1 MKLRIKNTPIWV
13 EATGYTDVMEQTLIC
28 YTKNGEI
35 TFIDEKDLT
44 PLTIKESVQA
54 FIWSVFAKDG
64 NRINQI
70 KFVLGAIITG
80 FIFGILIL

>member
-13 EATGYTDVMEQTLIC
+13 ESTGYTDVNQNTHIC
-28 YTKNGEI
+28 YTHDGGM
-35 TFIDEKDLT
+35 TFIDDNDLT
-44 PLTIKESVQA
+44 QLTIKESA
-54 FIWSVFAKDG
+54 KEFIWSVFAKNG

-70 KFVLGAIITG
+70 KFISGAIITG